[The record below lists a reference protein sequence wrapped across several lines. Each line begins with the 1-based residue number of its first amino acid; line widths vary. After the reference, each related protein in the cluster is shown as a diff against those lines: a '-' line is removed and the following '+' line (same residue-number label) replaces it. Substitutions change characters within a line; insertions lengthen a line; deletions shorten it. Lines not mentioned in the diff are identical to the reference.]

1 MKKIILSTIVFFISF
16 SLLGQS
22 IDELKKKYEE
32 NKAAGNTNQVTYY
45 LNKIAYHY
53 WNNNQL
59 ELAAKNYEELLSI
72 SRSKNNTAAIR
83 NVQTNLGLVYSDLS
97 QYDKALN
104 SFNESLK
111 IAKNQNDKP
120 ATASAYMNIAVVNQT
135 AGNNHEALSAT
146 ENALRLAQELN
157 QMKLV
162 RSCYGMLADIHKKLG
177 NTEETM
183 KYFNLYASFDKHLKE
198 KEVKQIKEQTQLQ
211 VNRAEADKQKT
222 QAELSQ
228 ERIKLQATTDTL
240 RKEKEINRM
249 QKEMIAMK
257 EREKKQM
264 EAQLRSE
271 AIIRYLLLGIAI
283 IVLAFAFF
291 IFQQVKKTKK
301 ANVQLAYKNKEIA
314 SQRDEIQKQSE
325 KIRASIQYAQRIQ
338 SAVLPP
344 EETFE
349 KYMNDYF
356 VLFKPRDIVSGDF
369 YWMTEKNEKLII
381 AVADCTGHGV
391 PGAFMSML
399 GIAFL
404 NEIVNKIIE
413 NKHVRSLQ
421 ASEILI
427 NLREY
432 VIKSLHQKGNVHEAK
447 DGMDIS
453 LVVID
458 KKTGELQ
465 YSGANNPLYLIRDE
479 EMHIFAADQ
488 MSISYGPNT
497 KEEFTNHSID
507 TRPDDVIYL
516 CSDGYQDQFGGS
528 LGRKFM
534 VKRFKSMLLEIH
546 KLGFDKQKHVL
557 DRTIME
563 WKKGNAQVD
572 DMLVMGIKMNFK
584 EHKKESNFEN
594 IWANKKVLIAED
606 TEANYLYLVEALRKT
621 EVKILRAR
629 NGIEA
634 IDLVKEHS
642 DIDLVLMDI
651 NMPDMDGFEATE
663 LIKEHNRKLPIVAQT
678 ALNISEVETKAKQA
692 GCDDIIYKPVKLKLF
707 LKIIGKF
714 LN

>member
-1 MKKIILSTIVFFISF
+1 MKKIILSTLAFFITF

-32 NKAAGNTNQVTYY
+32 NKAAGNSNQVTYY
-45 LNKIAYHY
+45 LNKIAYYY

-59 ELAAKNYEELLSI
+59 DLAAKNYEELLTI
-72 SRSKNNTAAIR
+72 SRSNNNTAAIR

-104 SFNESLK
+104 SFTESLK
-111 IAKNQNDKP
+111 IAKSQNDKA

-135 AGNNHEALSAT
+135 AGNNQEALSAV

-177 NTEETM
+177 NTDETM

-198 KEVKQIKEQTQLQ
+198 KEVEQIKEQTQLK
-211 VNRAEADKQKT
+211 VHKAEADKQKT
-222 QAELSQ
+222 EAELSQ
-228 ERIKLQATTDTL
+228 ERFKLQATTDTL

-264 EAQLRSE
+264 EAQLRNE

-301 ANVQLAYKNKEIA
+301 ANVQLAAKNKEIA

-421 ASEILI
+421 ASEILM

-432 VIKSLHQKGNVHEAK
+432 VIKSLHQKGSVHEAK

-465 YSGANNPLYLIRDE
+465 YSGANNPLFLIRDE
-479 EMHIFAADQ
+479 EMQIFAGDP

-497 KEEFTNHSID
+497 KEEFTNHSIT
-507 TRPDDVIYL
+507 TRPDDIIYM

-546 KLGFDKQKHVL
+546 KHGFDKQKHIL

-563 WKKGNAQVD
+563 WKRGHAQID
-572 DMLVMGIKMNFK
+572 DILVMGIKMNFK
-584 EHKKESNFEN
+584 EHKKETSFEN
-594 IWANKKVLIAED
+594 IWSKKKILIAED

-629 NGIEA
+629 NGKEA
-634 IDLVKEHS
+634 VELAKANS

-651 NMPDMDGFEATE
+651 NMPEMDGFEATE
-663 LIKEHNRKLPIVAQT
+663 LIKEYNRKLPVVAQT
-678 ALNISEVETKAKQA
+678 ALNISEVENKAKQA
-692 GCDDIIYKPVKLKLF
+692 GCDDIIYKPVKFKLF

-714 LN
+714 LD

>member
-1 MKKIILSTIVFFISF
+1 MKKVLFT
-16 SLLGQS
+16 SLLIIFAITVFGQS
-22 IDELKKKYEE
+22 LDELKAKYEE
-32 NKAAGNTNQVTYY
+32 NKAAGNTNQVTFY

-59 ELAAKNYEELLSI
+59 DIAAEKYEELLKI
-72 SRSKNNTAAIR
+72 SRSNNNNAAIR

-97 QYDKALN
+97 QYDKAL
-104 SFNESLK
+104 SAFNEALK
-111 IAKNQNDKP
+111 IAQQQNNK
-120 ATASAYMNIAVVNQT
+120 AAIASAYMNIAVVHQT
-135 AGNNHEALSAT
+135 TGNNQQALSAT
-146 ENALRLAQELN
+146 DNALKLAQELN

-177 NTEETM
+177 NSEETM
-183 KYFNLYASFDKHLKE
+183 KYFNLYASFDKHLKNQE
-198 KEVKQIKEQTQLQ
+198 MEEMKEQTKQ
-211 VNRAEADKQKT
+211 VVNQAVADKQKT
-222 QAELSQ
+222 EAELSE
-228 ERIKLQATTDTL
+228 ERQRLKATTDTL
-240 RKEKEINRM
+240 KKIEQLSRAQQEIIKLKDEK
-249 QKEMIAMK
+249 Q
-257 EREKKQM
+257 KQM

-283 IVLAFAFF
+283 IVIAFAIF
-291 IFQQVKKTKK
+291 IFRQVKKTKK
-301 ANVQLAYKNKEIA
+301 ANVELEAKNIEIGK
-314 SQRDEIQKQSE
+314 QRDEIQKQSE

-338 SAVLPP
+338 KAVLPP
-344 EETFE
+344 EPTFE

-381 AVADCTGHGV
+381 AAADCTGHGV

-413 NKHVRSLQ
+413 NEHVRALQ
-421 ASEILI
+421 ASEILM

-432 VIKSLHQKGNVHEAK
+432 VIRSLHQKGKTHEAK

-458 KKTGELQ
+458 KNTGELQ
-465 YSGANNPLYLIRDE
+465 FAGANNPLILIRDN
-479 EMHIFAADQ
+479 EMQIFKGDP
-488 MSISYGPNT
+488 MSISYGPNAD
-497 KEEFTNHSID
+497 EEYTNHSFK
-507 TRPDDVIYL
+507 TRPDDIIYIF
-516 CSDGYQDQFGGS
+516 SDGYQDQFGGS
-528 LGRKFM
+528 KGRKFM
-534 VKRFKSMLLEIH
+534 VKRFKNMLLEIH
-546 KLGFDKQKHVL
+546 KHSLDKQKHIL

-563 WKKGNAQVD
+563 WKKGHAQVD
-572 DMLVMGIKMNFK
+572 DILVMGIKMNFK
-584 EHKKESNFEN
+584 EQKNEAKFEN
-594 IWANKKVLIAED
+594 LWSQKKILIAED

-629 NGIEA
+629 NGKEA
-634 IDLVKEHS
+634 VDLVKEN
-642 DIDLVLMDI
+642 DDLDLVLMDI
-651 NMPDMDGFEATE
+651 NMPEMDGFEATE
-663 LIKEHNRKLPIVAQT
+663 LIKEQNRKLPVVAQT
-678 ALNISEVETKAKQA
+678 ALNISEVENKAKKA